1 VKNCGSAAL
10 GIFLRENFSHALI
23 LNQNS
28 HFAKDSEEREMLK
41 RFSVSLEDKLLQ
53 IFDEHIKAHSYN
65 NRSEAIRD
73 LIRKAFVKEEW
84 EADKQVMG
92 VISLVY
98 DHHQHK
104 LQEKVTLVQHDYHH
118 HIVSTTHV
126 HMDHHNCLEV
136 IVVKGKAKEVQELAD
151 RLTALKGVRDGN
163 LAMSSTGKA
172 LH

>member
-1 VKNCGSAAL
+1 
-10 GIFLRENFSHALI
+10 
-23 LNQNS
+23 
-28 HFAKDSEEREMLK
+28 MLK
-41 RFSVSLEDKLLQ
+41 RFSISLEDNLLE
-53 IFDEHIKAHSYN
+53 IFDNHIKARSYN

-84 EADKQVMG
+84 EADKPVMG

-104 LQEKVTLVQHDYHH
+104 LQEKVTEVQHGYHH

-136 IVVKGKAKEVQELAD
+136 IIVRGKAREVQELAD
-151 RLTALKGVRDGN
+151 RLIALKCVRSGN
-163 LAMSSTGKA
+163 LAKSSTGKE

>member
-1 VKNCGSAAL
+1 
-10 GIFLRENFSHALI
+10 
-23 LNQNS
+23 
-28 HFAKDSEEREMLK
+28 MLK
-41 RFSVSLEDKLLQ
+41 RFSVSLEEELLR
-53 IFDEHIKAHSYN
+53 IFDKHIQTRSYN

-84 EADKQVMG
+84 QSDKQVMG

-118 HIVSTTHV
+118 QIVSTTHV
-126 HMDHHNCLEV
+126 HMDHDNCLEV
-136 IVVKGKAKEVQELAD
+136 IVVKGKAQEVQELAD